1 MEEKLQDE
9 QQNNIKEN
17 LLDVQDSI
25 QDNIKNNAD
34 ENVPLKN
41 EIIPKITKNIEKNL
55 YEGGD
60 NKEDDNSKDN
70 NKEDEV
76 EEFPIRLEIE
86 EEKEPL
92 IIIKTKLQTHLAQNY
107 KEKDCKCCNNITVFF
122 YIILPLITSLNLI
135 GIFQIIS
142 VMNALHKVL
151 SNSFWSFLGFE
162 DREDEL
168 YNFYSFYFKES
179 INEGIDFD
187 LIETMSFFGMI
198 FYDFYGFKITSFLF
212 MLPNGLSF
220 FLLYIIFKEYNDAT
234 KQNDLVQILYIF
246 VPWFLL
252 FFGVGSSALL
262 SQQMLMDNYGKYY
275 SFMKQA
281 NYKDYQNNED
291 DQSNNFIFICGTSII
306 GAIIKYIIDIIISRK
321 KHRFDEKYNII
332 NFNDIFTNITNH
344 NSTEINN
351 IIYSHDKFLFF
362 VSMTCIYGLAI
373 ISSIIFYYCFQ
384 CYIYKDNSE
393 SEIEI
398 IGTDDAKKKFS
409 RITGGL
415 KNIKGENEEIS
426 EDEIK
431 KICQFFGYIL
441 YFDKIENQK
450 DKDNQEA
457 QHHEIAHDNNKE
469 IKTEIQIDNEQQN
482 ARTTIIQK
490 LPSIYED
497 ATDNNYRKCKCFIE
511 TCKLIYRCFI
521 KFCLNLKIMSNSF
534 KNCISEIL
542 CNFICKNICNKNKAI
557 NCPCC
562 FWCECCY
569 CCCAWCGDNNE
580 SCCCCCD
587 CCRKVNNCFIKCINP
602 IEDKDYEQNEV
613 CYLFCY
619 KSERNLKWFD
629 KFIKDGAQLKFLP
642 LLVEFFLL
650 QLITIVFEIKAE
662 ERIEEGY
669 IEYINS
675 TSKINILIFF
685 LEIIGILFFAFI
697 LTYFFGVFRIYL
709 YKKTTNEKFKFKCA
723 EISDITLN
731 GTLGIVIVNSI
742 ISLIASI
749 YCLSNE
755 LGNFSLYIPILINKF
770 YYFVFSNHC
779 TVYTDSDGKIDYFS
793 SATLLSIYLYIWEL
807 IIDNIFKKMSITI
820 LLFIQMI
827 LSSLIIFVTFIILI
841 TILIHNSKNKNCF
854 YDYIFDKFI
863 KIKDENKTKK
873 IKDIIIIKCRGA
885 INLYTSPP
893 LIGLKKNSSKNYLNS
908 TLQCLSQTE
917 PLTNYFLRK
926 TIEELNGNII
936 RGSNDKD
943 FPISNAYYEL
953 IQNLWSTKENASS
966 FSTKHL
972 MKRIAKI
979 NLNKLDLDQPG
990 AYKEFII
997 LFLNNIHNELKRHL
1011 KSKENNIK
1019 EPKDKYNRKITC
1031 SYYVNDFAKSLSI
1044 ISDVFTGHIETT
1056 NKCLNCQRLC
1066 FSRSQISFS
1075 YIKFNYLIFPLE
1087 EINNYNY
1094 NNNKYYVTLDDCFE
1108 YNQKEK
1114 PSFCED
1120 CHYYP
1125 ATRTSKIFLAPIN
1138 LILILDRGKENLSN
1152 IKLKIEKTYDITR
1165 FVLNKDKEKVI
1176 YNLYAVLTHFDQ
1188 NHFIALCKSPVNNNW
1203 YKFDDETIEQ
1213 IDEKEVI
1220 KFDCPDILFYTK
1232 DEKPK

>member
-1 MEEKLQDE
+1 MEEKFLDE
-9 QQNNIKEN
+9 QQNNIQEN
-17 LLDVQDSI
+17 LCHVQDNI
-25 QDNIKNNAD
+25 QDNNKSNAD

-41 EIIPKITKNIEKNL
+41 DIIPKITKNIEKNL
-55 YEGGD
+55 YEGDD

-76 EEFPIRLEIE
+76 EEFPIRLELE

-92 IIIKTKLQTHLAQNY
+92 IIIKTKLQTHWAQNY
-107 KEKDCKCCNNITVFF
+107 KEKDCKWCNYIIVLF

-142 VMNALHKVL
+142 VMNALYKVL

-162 DREDEL
+162 DKEDEL

-187 LIETMSFFGMI
+187 LIETMSFLGMI
-198 FYDFYGFKITSFLF
+198 FYDFYGFKITSIIFII
-212 MLPNGLSF
+212 PNGLSF
-220 FLLYIIFKEYNDAT
+220 FLLYVIFKEYNDDAS
-234 KQNDLVQILYIF
+234 KQNDLVQIFYLF
-246 VPWFLL
+246 VTWVLL
-252 FFGVGSSALL
+252 FIGVGSSALL
-262 SQQMLMDNYGKYY
+262 SQQMLMDNYGKYI
-275 SFMKQA
+275 SFMKQV

-306 GAIIKYIIDIIISRK
+306 GAIIKYIVDIIISRQK
-321 KHRFDEKYNII
+321 NRFDEKYNITD
-332 NFNDIFTNITNH
+332 FYDIYNNITNH
-344 NSTEINN
+344 NITEINN
-351 IIYSHDKFLFF
+351 IIYSHDKFIFF
-362 VSMTCIYGLAI
+362 VSMSCIYGLAI
-373 ISSIIFYYCFQ
+373 ISSIILYLCFQ
-384 CYIYKDNSE
+384 CYVYKDSSE

-398 IGTDDAKKKFS
+398 IGTEGAKRKFS
-409 RITGGL
+409 KITGGL
-415 KNIKGENEEIS
+415 KKINGKNEEIS

-457 QHHEIAHDNNKE
+457 QHHEIEFKNNKE
-469 IKTEIQIDNEQQN
+469 IKTEIQIEKEQQN
-482 ARTTIIQK
+482 AQTTIIK
-490 LPSIYED
+490 NLPTMSEYT
-497 ATDNNYRKCKCFIE
+497 TDNYSRKCKCFFK
-511 TCKLIYRCFI
+511 TCKLLGNCLL
-521 KFCLNLKIMSNSF
+521 KFCSNLKIISNSF
-534 KNCISEIL
+534 KNCVSKIM

-569 CCCAWCGDNNE
+569 CCCVWCGDHNE

-587 CCRKVNNCFIKCINP
+587 CCRKVNNCFIKCTNP
-602 IEDKDYEQNEV
+602 IEDKDYKQNKV
-613 CYLFCY
+613 YYLFCY
-619 KSERNLKWFD
+619 KSERNLKWLD
-629 KFIKDGAQLKFLP
+629 KFIKDEAQFKFLP

-662 ERIEEGY
+662 EHMEEGY
-669 IEYINS
+669 IEFINS
-675 TSKINILIFF
+675 ANTINIIIFF
-685 LEIIGILFFAFI
+685 LELIGILFFVFI
-697 LTYFFGVFRIYL
+697 FTYFFGVFRIYL
-709 YKKTTNEKFKFKCA
+709 YKKSTNEKFKFKCA
-723 EISDITLN
+723 EVSDITLN
-731 GTLGIVIVNSI
+731 GTLGIVIVNSL
-742 ISLIASI
+742 ISLIGSI

-755 LGNFSLYIPILINKF
+755 LGNFFLYIPILMNKF

-807 IIDNIFKKMSITI
+807 IIDNIFKNIPITI
-820 LLFIQMI
+820 LLFIQI
-827 LSSLIIFVTFIILI
+827 VLSSLIIVTFIISVI
-841 TILIHNSKNKNCF
+841 ILMASSKNNNCF
-854 YDYIFDKFI
+854 YNYIFDKFI
-863 KIKDENKTKK
+863 KIKDENIKKK
-873 IKDIIIIKCRGA
+873 IKDIIVIKCRGA

-893 LIGLKKNSSKNYLNS
+893 LIGLKKNSSKHYLNS

-917 PLTNYFLRK
+917 SLTNYFLKK
-926 TIEELNGNII
+926 TVEELNGNII

-943 FPISNAYYEL
+943 FPISNVYYEL

-966 FSTKHL
+966 FSSKHL
-972 MKRIAKI
+972 MKRIEKI
-979 NLNKLDLDQPG
+979 NLNKLDLEQPG

-997 LFLNNIHNELKRHL
+997 FILNNIHNELKRYI

-1019 EPKDKYNRKITC
+1019 EPKDKYNRYNTY
-1031 SYYVNDFAKSLSI
+1031 SHYLNDFVKSLSI
-1044 ISDVFTGHIETT
+1044 ISDVFTGHIEITS
-1056 NKCLNCQRLC
+1056 KCLNCQRLGL
-1066 FSRSQISFS
+1066 SWSPISFS
-1075 YIKFNYLIFPLE
+1075 YTKFNYLIFPLE

-1094 NNNKYYVTLDDCFE
+1094 NKDFVTLDDCFE

-1114 PSFCED
+1114 PAYCED

-1125 ATRTSKIFLAPIN
+1125 STRTSKIFLAPIN

-1152 IKLKIEKTYDITR
+1152 VKLKIEKTYDITR

-1188 NHFIALCKSPVNNNW
+1188 NHFVALCKSPVNNNW

-1213 IDEKEVI
+1213 IDEREVI
-1220 KFDCPDILFYTK
+1220 KFDSPDILFYK
-1232 DEKPK
+1232 R